1 MSSEIR
7 TVVVSKPLHRPRGC
21 EEGEELPWNEE
32 GGGGGGHDEYY
43 DGPELNLMMICCE
56 ENEPYGPALDT
67 ATMFLE
73 LLCASYER
81 YRHHREDD
89 DDDKIDDDNDASSN
103 YSEQRPKGVV
113 EEDED
118 EDEDGAGAGGDAK
131 PLLLRRIRITVYH
144 AQRMDYPQSDAEWD
158 GYDGII
164 IPGSLSAAYDAHVGW
179 IRRLLNV
186 IRTEIHDKRRKTMGV
201 CFGHQCFAHSF
212 RYPPPSPSADD
223 DDDYSDR
230 HRGDDTGGT
239 KDGRGESTV
248 RDDGGSGSGSGGGG
262 LATVCSI
269 GPVAGRRAFRL
280 TAEGELLL
288 GGGGGGGAAAEAA
301 TATTCRGKGE
311 DHVTTLRY
319 DRGEKTSKRR
329 SSSSVPVPP
338 PPPKEHLEM
347 LYTRGDM
354 VISLP
359 SVGISL
365 CGDGDLLPCEACAY
379 FASEEDAL
387 RFRNG
392 VADAVVAR
400 RNDNPPGMEED
411 VPASS
416 GGGQKSGSTAMSW
429 PQPYAITY
437 QAHPEYMSDTGYR
450 VNYLNTVRAME
461 DRGSI
466 SRETS
471 RRACEDAEL
480 NYDTLL
486 ESCLDATIS
495 TGVILGWFK

>member
-1 MSSEIR
+1 MSSETR
-7 TVVVSKPLHRPRGC
+7 TVVVSRPLHRPRGG
-21 EEGEELPWNEE
+21 EEGEELWNEE
-32 GGGGGGHDEYY
+32 GGGHEY
-43 DGPELNLMMICCE
+43 GRELNLMMICCE

-81 YRHHREDD
+81 YHHHHHREHDD
-89 DDDKIDDDNDASSN
+89 DHIDDENDASSN
-103 YSEQRPKGVV
+103 YSEQRSKGVV
-113 EEDED
+113 VDDDEDKD
-118 EDEDGAGAGGDAK
+118 EDEDGAGGDAK
-131 PLLLRRIRITVYH
+131 RLPLRRIRITVYH
-144 AQRMDYPQSDAEWD
+144 AQKMDYPQSDDEWD

-164 IPGSLSAAYDAHVGW
+164 IPGSLSAAYDTHIGW

-201 CFGHQCFAHSF
+201 CFGHQCLAHSF
-212 RYPPPSPSADD
+212 RHSSSSSSSSSADD
-223 DDDYSDR
+223 DDDYSDH
-230 HRGDDTGGT
+230 HRGDDMGGT
-239 KDGRGESTV
+239 KDGSESTV
-248 RDDGGSGSGSGGGG
+248 RECDGDGDGDGGSGGGGGG

-288 GGGGGGGAAAEAA
+288 SGGGGGGGAAAEAA
-301 TATTCRGKGE
+301 AATTCRGKGE
-311 DHVTTLRY
+311 DHVTTTLRY
-319 DRGEKTSKRR
+319 DRGEKISKRR
-329 SSSSVPVPP
+329 SSPSL

-379 FASEEDAL
+379 FASEEDAS

-392 VADAVVAR
+392 VAVAVAAR
-400 RNDNPPGMEED
+400 QNDDPPGMED

-416 GGGQKSGSTAMSW
+416 GGGRKSGGAAMSW
-429 PQPYAITY
+429 PRPYAITY

-450 VNYLNTVRAME
+450 VNYVNTVRAME